1 METNDYQQSTTMR
14 DYLSVIFRQKWV
26 IIACFL
32 TVAVTT
38 FIGLKFKT
46 KVYKASVKMLISA
59 EKQIES
65 PYYRD
70 IIGYQNTVI
79 SLTQS
84 EIVKSDAVIERVI
97 KALALHRRPLD
108 YEKKYGS
115 SLKSLWVDFMVKQ
128 FNEKTAFLTEDQK
141 QAYRFRL
148 AIEDL
153 TEQITVEPI
162 RDTDLFTISVR
173 DYSPIG
179 AAILANVVS
188 RAYVIF
194 DLEQQMVELEMKYGN
209 KHPSVLQ
216 IKGNIKEMTENL
228 RGEPLT
234 YTEAIGPASVKI
246 VKQAQVPLEPVGPP
260 KVVLFILALFMGLFL
275 GIALAFVAEYTDQT
289 FKSPK
294 DVESFL
300 NLPFLGSIMKKGIFQ
315 NALINDTKAETIYVQ
330 SYQNLSDQMYMS
342 IRDKGIKSI
351 VFASTL
357 PKEGTSTVV
366 VNLAKYLADK
376 LKHKVLIIDANLRA
390 PEIHRLFKVPISPG
404 LTTVLDDEVSLEKA
418 VTEVDSN
425 LRVLPA
431 GDNRLNPVAVLD
443 SAEMQELV
451 KKAKEKYEIILFDCA
466 NLRRFKDAHILSS
479 ASDGFVMVVK
489 EGGVRQQIAKRALEA
504 LKKEKVNI
512 LGVVLN
518 NRTFAIPRAIYERI

>member
-14 DYLSVIFRQKWV
+14 DYLNVLFRQKWV

-46 KVYKASVKMLISA
+46 KVYEASVKMLISA
-59 EKQIES
+59 EKQVS
-65 PYYRD
+65 SQYYRD

-97 KALALHRRPLD
+97 KALSLHSRPLD
-108 YEKKYGS
+108 YEKQYCS
-115 SLKSLWVDFMVKQ
+115 HLKTLWVDFMVNQ
-128 FNEKTAFLTEDQK
+128 FNKKTAFLTDEQK
-141 QAYRFRL
+141 TGYRFRL

-216 IKGNIKEMTENL
+216 IKGNIKEMTESL
-228 RGEPLT
+228 GGEPLA

-246 VKQAQVPLEPVGPP
+246 IKQAQVPLESVGPS
-260 KVVLFILALFMGLFL
+260 KILTFILALFMGLFL

-294 DVESFL
+294 DVEASL
-300 NLPFLGSIMKKGIFQ
+300 NLPFLGSILKKGIFQ
-315 NALINDTKAETIYVQ
+315 KALIDDIKAETIYAQ
-330 SYQNLSDQMYMS
+330 SYQNLSDQIYMS

-366 VNLAKYLADK
+366 VNLGKYLSDK

-390 PEIHRLFKVPISPG
+390 PEVHRLFKVPSTPG
-404 LTTVLDDEVSLEKA
+404 LTTVLDDKVSLEKA
-418 VTEVDSN
+418 VTEVGPN
-425 LRVLPA
+425 LRILPA
-431 GDNRLNPVAVLD
+431 GDSNVNPVTILD
-443 SAEMQELV
+443 STEMQGLV
-451 KKAKEKYEIILFDCA
+451 KKAKERYEIVLFDCA

-479 ASDGFVMVVK
+479 ASDGFIMVVK